1 MDPRSRRSRDRL
13 FAAALDLAAA
23 QPIASLTVTQV
34 AEAAG
39 VHRSTFY
46 EYASSPAALVEQA
59 LTGELDDLRAAL
71 LEDESDAATAVATV
85 TEGVLDHVAR
95 NAAIYRRALADGGGS
110 LHSMLSRHF
119 RETTRILL
127 ARARVRIDV
136 EVAGIPQAEI
146 DEAASRFLADGT
158 VGVIEGWLRHPE
170 PKVDDFLRVYR
181 ALLPAWWPHE
191 GATDPAPSAASPA
204 RMSG

>member
-13 FAAALDLAAA
+13 FAAALDLAAEE
-23 QPIASLTVTQV
+23 PIASLSVTQV

-46 EYASSPAALVEQA
+46 EHASSPGDLVEQA

-71 LEDESDAATAVATV
+71 LRDDSDAGTAVTEV
-85 TEGVLDHVAR
+85 TEGVLEHVAR
-95 NAAIYRRALADGGGS
+95 NAAIYRRELADGGGS
-110 LHSMLSRHF
+110 LHAMLSRHF
-119 RETTRILL
+119 RETMRILL
-127 ARARVRIDV
+127 ARARVRIDI
-136 EVAGIPQAEI
+136 EVAGVQHAEI

-170 PKVDDFLRVYR
+170 PEVEDFLKVYL
-181 ALLPAWWPHE
+181 AILPAWWPRP
-191 GATDPAPSAASPA
+191 GA
-204 RMSG
+204 